1 MKKIR
6 HVPSLHSL
14 TKDEI
19 LHVLNISADL
29 KKELKTKGANRSLLE
44 RKTLAMIFQKTST
57 RTRISFETAMTQL
70 GGHAIFIDSRTTQIG
85 MSELADE
92 AKVVS
97 RYVDFIMARLLRH
110 SDLEVM
116 MEASEVPVING
127 LTEKYHPCQ
136 ILADLLTLQEKL
148 GNLEGKKLVYM
159 GIANNVSNDLTIGCT
174 KVGMH
179 FTLCV
184 PERHPISQDDAFD
197 AYIKGNKRY
206 SEEPDPYKAIR
217 DADAVYTDTWIDM
230 EFFNDPTFAKE
241 KNRRLK
247 TFLPYQVNEKLL
259 KGSNTLVMHDM
270 PMHIGYEISRG
281 TADSKNSIIFD
292 QAENRL
298 HAQKGLLV
306 WLTGPDL
313 VRGRT
318 L

>member
-29 KKELKTKGANRSLLE
+29 KKELKTKGTNRSLLE

-281 TADSKNSIIFD
+281 AADSKNSIIFD